1 MSVSIRSYGSHP
13 DQHVQ
18 VFASSNPPRA
28 TVAVLHG
35 GFWRA
40 AYARDLMEALCLDL
54 ADHGYEAWNVEYRRV
69 GAGGGWPETF
79 DDVSRAVVDAPRPL
93 VTIGHSAGGQLA
105 LWLGAEA
112 RAALAV
118 SQAGVVDLEEAWRL
132 GLSNRAAGELL
143 GGSPEEVPE
152 RYAAASPAAR
162 VPLGI
167 PQLLVHGRADDIV
180 PPAMSRAYRD
190 RAVDAGDE
198 VELVET
204 DEAHMECLDPASESW
219 AAILQRLP

>member
-1 MSVSIRSYGSHP
+1 
-13 DQHVQ
+13 
-18 VFASSNPPRA
+18 
-28 TVAVLHG
+28 
-35 GFWRA
+35 
-40 AYARDLMEALCLDL
+40 MEALCLDL

-118 SQAGVVDLEEAWRL
+118 SQAGVVDLDEAWRL

-190 RAVDAGDE
+190 RAVDACDE